1 MQSVFTVGDYLK
13 NIYSVGSGSGV
24 GVSDGVLAAEDAS
37 GLDDSFSE
45 AVEDVPLLEVS
56 FEAVAPLEA
65 SPEEVFPL
73 EVPPEV
79 APLEVPPETVPPL
92 DTPLEVTPPL
102 EAPPEEVLAV
112 EDVPLLDT
120 LLEEG
125 RIGSSGRLLL
135 VVLSGLE

>member
-1 MQSVFTVGDYLK
+1 MPIQLTSLTIINQFLGKDCTIKYCAVCIYRRGLSQKYL
-13 NIYSVGSGSGV
+13 
-24 GVSDGVLAAEDAS
+24 
-37 GLDDSFSE
+37 FE

-92 DTPLEVTPPL
+92 DTPPEVTPPL
-102 EAPPEEVLAV
+102 EAPPEEVLPV

-120 LLEEG
+120 LLELG
-125 RIGSSGRLLL
+125 RI
-135 VVLSGLE
+135 